1 MGINVNIGICFLI
14 GDGNIVVEKEKIYL
28 ATFMNFCSLFGLS
41 AEQRKGPWKRL
52 VSVRTSAILQNLNGV
67 RLSKRKRKWW
77 RQNFEENSR
86 PPLAAKMAIM
96 DPKINILKHILK
108 TLPQNFF
115 HVRLLS
121 LPQIVPLK

>member
-1 MGINVNIGICFLI
+1 MGIDVNIGICFLI
-14 GDGNIVVEKEKIYL
+14 GDRNIVVEKEKIYL

-52 VSVRTSAILQNLNGV
+52 VFVRASAILQNLNGV
-67 RLSKRKRKWW
+67 RLSKSKRKWR

-86 PPLAAKMAIM
+86 PTLGAKMAIM
-96 DPKINILKHILK
+96 GPKINILKHVLK

-121 LPQIVPLK
+121 LPRKGPLK